1 MRTHTRTHARTHTL
15 TDGRAPQMCPHFVGE
30 VAATD
35 ARAIAGGSPTG
46 SGSYMVNIAEYS
58 PIDGALF
65 ATAAYYAARCLQRLE
80 ESKWLA
86 RCGPEDGAGY
96 TLGIRAI
103 IQDDYSVKE
112 SGAAGPSAA
121 ADGDAPFE
129 AD

>member
-1 MRTHTRTHARTHTL
+1 
-15 TDGRAPQMCPHFVGE
+15 
-30 VAATD
+30 
-35 ARAIAGGSPTG
+35 
-46 SGSYMVNIAEYS
+46 MVWS
-58 PIDGALF
+58 FWHPGASV
-65 ATAAYYAARCLQRLE
+65 TAAIGAAPARELDAIEAENLRLQLSGGNKLSEAETARCLQRLE